1 MDSMS
6 LNREDEKQQEN
17 MVETN
22 KAVDLSKNTVDLNKS
37 TVDLS
42 KDKEETGEAVNLTKE
57 AEQQVEDGTVT
68 TSAYVYD
75 SKVTVNGI
83 DMQHVHETEGN
94 ISQQMSDGLT
104 DIMNKTD
111 KFMNGVMNEFDSL
124 VNDPNRFN
132 RNNTNQQNYQTN
144 NMNNMNN
151 MNGQMNNMNNMNG
164 QMNNNGNMGN
174 TQYGQQNYSNQQNM
188 YNNQNMIT
196 PDKMKVEPAIA
207 ALLSFVLLGL
217 GQIINGQTAKGLVM
231 LVVGLIANVFIG
243 LLTCGLGLIIS
254 LPITYVIICLDAYNC
269 TKILQ
274 AGGCLGE
281 FEMHITK

>member
-17 MVETN
+17 MPETN
-22 KAVDLSKNTVDLNKS
+22 KAVNLSENTVDLSKS

-42 KDKEETGEAVNLTKE
+42 KDKEETGEAVNLSKE
-57 AEQQVEDGTVT
+57 AEQQVENSTVT
-68 TSAYVYD
+68 TSAYIYD

-111 KFMNGVMNEFDSL
+111 KFMDGVMNEFDSL

-144 NMNNMNN
+144 NMN
-151 MNGQMNNMNNMNG
+151 GQMNNMNNMNG
-164 QMNNNGNMGN
+164 QMNSNGNMGN
-174 TQYGQQNYSNQQNM
+174 PQYGQQNYSNQQNM
-188 YNNQNMIT
+188 YSNQNMTT